1 MAVVTVL
8 AEYAIEDI
16 ILAEVILA
24 EADEEEEDVV
34 SR

>member
-1 MAVVTVL
+1 MTVL

-16 ILAEVILA
+16 ILAEVISA